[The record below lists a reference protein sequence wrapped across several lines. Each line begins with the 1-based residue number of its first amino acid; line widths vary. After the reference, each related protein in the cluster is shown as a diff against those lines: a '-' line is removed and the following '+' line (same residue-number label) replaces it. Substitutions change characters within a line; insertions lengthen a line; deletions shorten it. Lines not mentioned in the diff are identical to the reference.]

1 MTRNFSTFHRH
12 GLCIAPSKRFS
23 CRPLSIV
30 SSSAEQLNQ
39 RRHVP
44 SFAAAPVD
52 LLASV
57 GNTPLLELTTL
68 STLTGCKLFAKAE
81 YTNPSGSI
89 KDRVAKSLILDA
101 EERGVLEP
109 GGTIIEATGG
119 STGVSLALLG
129 ASRGY
134 KTQLTMPD
142 ITASEKVQMMKVM
155 GAQVHVLP
163 TTCMSDKNHFFHVAR
178 YLAETTPNAYC
189 PDQFDNI
196 ANMRAHYEGTA
207 PEIWTQVQGR
217 IHGFVTSA
225 GTSGTIA
232 GMSRFFKERNPDVQV
247 WLIDPEETAAMS
259 AFVNNGRLTSTM
271 ENGFEIVPMAK
282 GWTIAEGV
290 AALSHVTNNLRES
303 IVDRGIT
310 ATNQEIVD
318 MSYFLLRNDG
328 IFVGPSSALN
338 VLGAVK
344 MARELGPGHTIV
356 TILTDGGVRYGSKL
370 YNEAW
375 LKEHNLLPQEAEAKK
390 GSLPL
395 DFVGGVKYPMTV

>member
-1 MTRNFSTFHRH
+1 MRSLSVLRHQFSSKFIGTRSFSS
-12 GLCIAPSKRFS
+12 GL
-23 CRPLSIV
+23 
-30 SSSAEQLNQ
+30 AEQLGVQ
-39 RRHVP
+39 DTT
-44 SFAAAPVD
+44 STVD
-52 LLASV
+52 LLGSV

-68 STLTGCKLFAKAE
+68 SKLTGCKLLAKAE

-101 EERGVLEP
+101 EERGLLKP

-134 KTQLTMPD
+134 KTMLTMPD
-142 ITASEKVQMMKVM
+142 ITAKEKIQMMKTM
-155 GAQVHVLP
+155 GAEVRVLP
-163 TTCMSDKNHFFHVAR
+163 TTSMSDKENHFFHVAQR
-178 YLAETTPNAYC
+178 LAKETPNSYC
-189 PDQFDNI
+189 PNQFDNA

-207 PEIWTQVQGR
+207 PEIWNQVNGE

-232 GMSRFFKERNPDVQV
+232 GMSTFFKEQNPEVKV

-259 AFVNNGRLTSTM
+259 AFINNGRSTSTI
-271 ENGFEIVPMAK
+271 EDGFEVVPMAM
-282 GWTIAEGV
+282 GATIAEGV
-290 AALSHVTNNLRES
+290 AALSRVTENLRES
-303 IVDRGIT
+303 IVDQGIT

-318 MSYFLLRNDG
+318 MAYFLLHNDG

-356 TILTDGGVRYGSKL
+356 TILADSGVRYGSKL
-370 YNEAW
+370 YNEDW
-375 LKEHNLLPQEAEAKK
+375 LKENELLPQEAASKK
-390 GSLPL
+390 GSASL
-395 DFVGGVKYPMTV
+395 DFVGELTFPTTV